1 MHQQNILKLDHSIEA
16 SCTDQSWSYV
26 ASSSFK
32 RCYGQPHAWPR
43 LLIRAFSACFEQHFP
58 QLYTLLTELG
68 CVLTHRTGAELQ
80 HCLACAPAQIG
91 CTYMVRACSV
101 SAAHHVPW
109 LQNLVQRLQG
119 PEAGIKSEKK
129 RFGYEHMTTLLRE
142 RVITSLFEEDSPG
155 LGWGGGRGGGIENT
169 TYLFI

>member
-1 MHQQNILKLDHSIEA
+1 
-16 SCTDQSWSYV
+16 
-26 ASSSFK
+26 
-32 RCYGQPHAWPR
+32 
-43 LLIRAFSACFEQHFP
+43 
-58 QLYTLLTELG
+58 
-68 CVLTHRTGAELQ
+68 
-80 HCLACAPAQIG
+80 
-91 CTYMVRACSV
+91 MVRACSV

-155 LGWGGGRGGGIENT
+155 LGWGGGRGGGYRKHHLSL
-169 TYLFI
+169 YLKHGPQEKQHLLFTLFFFFTFVIVVR